1 MFLSGIYLF
10 ATNIMH
16 GHHRAHVQLYK
27 DQNLVSL
34 DAVGDSGTDTALAVV
49 DCDAGQTVMA
59 RTAVHSPR
67 HDVFGDPDDR
77 RSWFSGVL
85 ITII

>member
-1 MFLSGIYLF
+1 
-10 ATNIMH
+10 MH
-16 GHHRAHVQLYK
+16 GEEHRALVQLYK

-34 DAVGDSGTDTALAVV
+34 RADVHSGTDTALAVV
-49 DCDAGQTVMA
+49 ECDAGETVVT